1 MHKLLCIAAWNIN
14 TLKYLVTHFYAI
26 SFVSVVPIANNDTGV
41 ETAIGK
47 EAGFVKELFL
57 K

>member
-26 SFVSVVPIANNDTGV
+26 SFVSVVPIANNDRGV